1 MTDPIPEEEKTR
13 KLTKGEARRLA
24 EQQVAERKVEVQV
37 SAENLVGPCKHGI
50 TYVQGIRDNF
60 SIKYI
65 TLCADCKLVIAERVD
80 NYGRRRRENK

>member
-1 MTDPIPEEEKTR
+1 MVTDPTPVEEGTK

-24 EQQVAERKVEVQV
+24 EQQAAEGQTEIEIPVA
-37 SAENLVGPCKHGI
+37 NLAGPCKHGI

-80 NYGRRRRENK
+80 NYGRRR